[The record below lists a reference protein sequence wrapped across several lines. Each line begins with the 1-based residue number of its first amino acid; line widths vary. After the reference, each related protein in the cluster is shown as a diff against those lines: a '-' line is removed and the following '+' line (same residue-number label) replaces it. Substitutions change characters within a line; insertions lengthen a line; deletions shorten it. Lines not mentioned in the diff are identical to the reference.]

1 MKVRSDNIQL
11 HIDELAERRNV
22 VKAYRVRS
30 TPKTEIIKLKEEFNL
45 AFEKAKDPIFWADIK
60 TGIIINC
67 NKAATSLL
75 EKNKDEIIGF
85 SQSILHPQQK
95 SKYYIKMFE
104 KHISKKVPFEEDAEV
119 ITKSG
124 KIKPV
129 HIAAFVSI
137 LDGKPIIQGI
147 FRDITERKKAEQ
159 ALMKSEA
166 NYRQIF
172 EMVNDAIFVH
182 DIKSGAIL
190 DANQKMCTALGY
202 SVEELRKLRV
212 EDFSR
217 GTSPYSHKEAMQW
230 INKASAGDPQLF
242 EWHCKKKDGR
252 LFWVEVNLKRAVLG
266 GQKYVLAV
274 VRDITNR
281 KKSEYELRE
290 SEKRLLNAQRVAR
303 MGFLTWDL
311 KTDDIYWSDEI
322 FDLYGVDQQ
331 KVNPTLDLTL
341 RLIHP
346 EDLKF
351 VQKSIDMALKGLSR
365 YDIDYRIISPDGSVV
380 YVHAQAELIR
390 DANGSPDIFLGT
402 VIDITDRKKAE
413 EKTELLNKQ
422 LRLTNRKLERLAL
435 RDPHTQLYNH
445 RYFAEAIP
453 KEFHRAKRYAEPF
466 SLIMLD
472 IDYFKSVNDV
482 YGHKFG
488 DFVLVQF
495 AKKLRKLVHLHDHV
509 IRFGDEEFVILLP
522 QADRKK
528 ALDVAHKILDFM
540 RVFKFGHSDKTV
552 KLRLSSAVISYP
564 EDNILK
570 DTDFIE
576 LAERVLAKAKKCGG
590 DRVCSSIDLNADKET
605 DLDKQMKVA
614 DVCSLKH
621 ELEKNV
627 KHTSQSLIESIFAF
641 AKMIELKDQYTGD
654 HVESTVNFAIL
665 IARKLKLC
673 KEDELLVKQ
682 ASMLHD
688 LGKIGISEKILQ
700 KRGPLT
706 KKEFEKIK
714 EHPRIAIEIIR
725 PVQFLRGL
733 IPLIFYHHERWDGK
747 GYPSGL
753 KGNEIPIGARI
764 IAIADVYHALISD
777 RPYRKAFSVEAA
789 IEIIRKG
796 SGTQFDP
803 KITDV
808 FLRVV
813 RHQ

>member
-190 DANQKMCTALGY
+190 DVNQKTCTVLGY

-217 GTSPYSHKEAMQW
+217 GTSPYSCKEAMQW

-242 EWHCKKKDGR
+242 EWHCKKKGGH
-252 LFWVEVNLKRAVLG
+252 LFWVEVNLKRAVFG
-266 GQKYVLAV
+266 GKKYVLAV
-274 VRDITNR
+274 VRDITDR

-290 SEKRLLNAQRVAR
+290 SEKRLLSAQRVAR

-331 KVNPTLDLTL
+331 KVKPTLDLTL

-365 YDIDYRIISPDGSVV
+365 YDIDHRIISPDGSVV

-413 EKTELLNKQ
+413 KKTELLNKQ

-445 RYFAEAIP
+445 RYFAETIA

-576 LAERVLAKAKKCGG
+576 LAEKVLAKAKKCGG
-590 DRVCSSIDLNADKET
+590 DRVCSSIDLNSDKET

-700 KRGPLT
+700 RRGPLT

-813 RHQ
+813 R